1 MKKVILWIFTII
13 IISFTA
19 YYSIVYYVRFSEGYR
34 SGELV
39 KISNKGLVFKTWEGE
54 MSQGISESQR
64 FIFSVE
70 DKDVEVIE
78 TLKKLQGKQVSL
90 TYIERLGTFPWLGDS
105 KYFVKEVDLVEDLK

>member
-1 MKKVILWIFTII
+1 MTI
-13 IISFTA
+13 S
-19 YYSIVYYVRFSEGYR
+19 
-34 SGELV
+34 L
-39 KISNKGLVFKTWEGE
+39 
-54 MSQGISESQR
+54 
-64 FIFSVE
+64 